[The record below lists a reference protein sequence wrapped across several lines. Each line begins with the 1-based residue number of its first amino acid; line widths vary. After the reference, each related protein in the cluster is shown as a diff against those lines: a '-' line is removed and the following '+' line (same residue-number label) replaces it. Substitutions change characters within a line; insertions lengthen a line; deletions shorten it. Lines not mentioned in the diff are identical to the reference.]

1 MMIIIKPTALEVIFV
16 MMKTIGANLR
26 NMRQFYLT
34 YAEDEICYTLCSKLS
49 WSHNKLIMRVSD
61 RNARE
66 YYLKEAILQQ
76 WTVRQTEREI
86 QSFSYQRVL
95 ANQGTYSDGEIS
107 GNIGTRSFIKD
118 PYVLEF
124 IGLPFLENPVEKSLD
139 RSHERI
145 LA

>member
-1 MMIIIKPTALEVIFV
+1 MTLLEVCLHI
-16 MMKTIGANLR
+16 
-26 NMRQFYLT
+26 
-34 YAEDEICYTLCSKLS
+34 EICYTLCSKLS
-49 WSHNKLIMRVSD
+49 WSHNRLIMRVSD

-107 GNIGTRSFIKD
+107 GNIT
-118 PYVLEF
+118 
-124 IGLPFLENPVEKSLD
+124 FLY
-139 RSHERI
+139 
-145 LA
+145 